1 MLFLFLIFKSYNIIY
16 NTLKAEYD
24 NLLSNSIN
32 LGNVI
37 NLEDIEKVNIDK
49 LIKSLM
55 L

>member
-1 MLFLFLIFKSYNIIY
+1 MKLIQLIY
-16 NTLKAEYD
+16 LLKISKQFGYD

-55 L
+55 I